1 MGRGKI
7 TIGQQTTG
15 RRQYMERQREGI
27 SSDEKQEA
35 LFARWMSPKDP
46 QGNDLKFQSPQAEK
60 AYKERI
66 TRIKDAIQM
75 KKLPDRVPVF
85 VIPSFF
91 PIYRAGLTPRE
102 AMYDYDKC
110 CLAFKKLV
118 LDFAPDAQIG
128 AVAPGPGK
136 VYDIL
141 DYKLYSWPG
150 HGVPPEQS
158 YQANESEYMKADEY
172 DALIDD
178 PSNFFSSTYL
188 PRVFG
193 KLEGFKMLPALT
205 GILEIYGVAFNF
217 IPFGLPPV
225 QATYKAL
232 FEAGAE
238 ALKWAG
244 AIGAFDAE
252 INAAGFP
259 GLWAGGYTKA
269 PFDVIGD
276 TLRGTRGIMLDM
288 YRQPDKLLKAMERL
302 APIMIKM
309 GVGAAKMSGQPLVF
323 MPLHKGA
330 DGFMSDEQFRKFYW
344 PTLREVMMGLIA
356 EGVVPNPAAEGH
368 WETRLEILQDLPKGK
383 TLWMIDQS
391 DIGKAKKTVG
401 KVGCMYGNV
410 PSALLALG
418 TPQEVKDYVKRCI
431 DVAGKGGGYIVSN
444 GAFFDHAKAENVKA
458 MVDFAKEYGI
468 YK

>member
-1 MGRGKI
+1 
-7 TIGQQTTG
+7 
-15 RRQYMERQREGI
+15 MEKKWEGMTP
-27 SSDEKQEA
+27 DEKQEE

-46 QGNDLKFQSPQAEK
+46 QGNDLKFQSPQTEK

-75 KKLPDRVPVF
+75 RKLPDRVPVF

-91 PIYRAGLTPRE
+91 PVYNAGLTPRE
-102 AMYDYDKC
+102 ALYDYDKC
-110 CLAFKKLV
+110 CMAFKKLV
-118 LDFAPDAQIG
+118 MDFAPDAHIG
-128 AVAPGPGK
+128 AVAPGPGR

-158 YQANESEYMKADEY
+158 YQANEGEYMKADEY

-178 PSNFFSSTYL
+178 PSSFFSSTYL

-193 KLEGFKMLPALT
+193 ALEGFRMLPSLT

-238 ALKWAG
+238 ALRWAG
-244 AIGAFDAE
+244 AVGASGMD
-252 INAAGFP
+252 ISAAGFP
-259 GLWAGGYTKA
+259 GLWAGFTKA

-288 YRQPDKLLKAMERL
+288 YRQPGKLIEAMERL
-302 APIMIKM
+302 TPIMIKM
-309 GVGAAKMSGQPLVF
+309 GVGVAKMNGQPLVF

-330 DGFMSDEQFRKFYW
+330 DGFMSDEQFKKFYW
-344 PTLREVMMGLIA
+344 PTLREVMLGLIA
-356 EGVVPNPAAEGH
+356 EGAVPNPAAEGK
-368 WETRLEILQDLPKGK
+368 WTTRLQVMQDLPKGK

-391 DIGKAKKTVG
+391 DIAEAKKTLG

-418 TPQEVKDYVKRCI
+418 TPQEVKDYVKKCI
-431 DVAGKGGGYIVSN
+431 DVAGKGGGYVVSN
-444 GAFFDHAKAENVKA
+444 GAFFDQAKAENVKA

>member
-1 MGRGKI
+1 
-7 TIGQQTTG
+7 
-15 RRQYMERQREGI
+15 MEKQWEEM
-27 SSDEKQEA
+27 SPDEKQEA
-35 LFARWMSPKDP
+35 LFARWMSPKDS

-60 AYKERI
+60 TYKERI

-75 KKLPDRVPVF
+75 KKLPDKVPVF
-85 VIPSFF
+85 LTPSFF
-91 PIYRAGLTPRE
+91 PMYYAGITPQE
-102 AMYDYDKC
+102 SMYDYDKC
-110 CLAFKKLV
+110 CRAFKKFV
-118 LDFAPDAQIG
+118 MDFEPDGQLG
-128 AVAPGPGK
+128 AVVPGTGK
-136 VYDIL
+136 ALEIL

-150 HGVPPEQS
+150 HGVSPNAS
-158 YQANESEYMKADEY
+158 YQANEGEYMKANEY

-178 PSNFFSSTYL
+178 PSNFFSNTYL

-193 KLEGFKMLPALT
+193 ALEGLKMLPTLT
-205 GILEIYGVAFNF
+205 GILEMYGVAVNF

-225 QATYKAL
+225 QAAYKAL

-238 ALKWAG
+238 ALKWIG
-244 AIGAFDAE
+244 AIGAWNDE
-252 INAAGFP
+252 ILAAGFP
-259 GLWAGGYTKA
+259 IIVAGYTKA

-288 YRQPDKLLKAMERL
+288 YRQPEKLLEALDRL
-302 APIMIKM
+302 IPIMIKM
-309 GVGAAKMSGQPLVF
+309 GVGTAQMAGHPLIF

-330 DGFMSDEQFRKFYW
+330 DGFMSDEQFKKFYW
-344 PTLREVMMGLIA
+344 PTLRKVMMGLIA
-356 EGVVPNPAAEGH
+356 EGVVPMPAAEGK
-368 WETRLEILQDLPKGK
+368 WTTRLEVVQDLPKGK

-391 DIGKAKKTVG
+391 DIAKAKKTLG
-401 KVGCMYGNV
+401 KVACMFGNV

-418 TPQEVKDYVKRCI
+418 TPQEVKDYVKKCI

-458 MVDFAKEYGI
+458 MVDFAKEYGV

>member
-1 MGRGKI
+1 
-7 TIGQQTTG
+7 
-15 RRQYMERQREGI
+15 MEKQWEEM

-35 LFARWMSPKDP
+35 LFQRWMSPKDP
-46 QGNDLKFQSPQAEK
+46 EGNDLKFQSPQAEK
-60 AYKERI
+60 AYKNRV
-66 TRIKDAIQM
+66 TMIKDAIQM
-75 KKLPDRVPVF
+75 KKLPHRVPVF
-85 VIPSFF
+85 IVPNFF
-91 PIYRAGLTPRE
+91 PVYNAGFTPQE
-102 AMYDYDKC
+102 SMYDYDKC
-110 CLAFKKLV
+110 CVAFKKLV
-118 LDFAPDAQIG
+118 MDFAPDVNPG

-150 HGVPPEQS
+150 DGVSPNAP
-158 YQANESEYMKADEY
+158 YQANEGEYMKADEY

-178 PSNFFSSTYL
+178 PSNFFSNTYL

-193 KLEGFKMLPALT
+193 ALEGSKMLPTLT

-244 AIGAFDAE
+244 AMGASNTE

-259 GLWAGGYTKA
+259 GLWAGFSKA

-276 TLRGTRGIMLDM
+276 TLRGTRGVMLDM
-288 YRQPDKLLKAMERL
+288 YRQPDKLIEAMEKL
-302 APIMIKM
+302 TPIMIKM
-309 GVGAAKMSGQPLVF
+309 GVGTAQTAGHPLIF

-330 DGFMSDEQFRKFYW
+330 NGFMSDEQFKKFYW
-344 PTLREVMMGLIA
+344 PTFRKVMMGLIA
-356 EGVVPNPAAEGH
+356 EGVVPMPAAEGH
-368 WETRLEILQDLPKGK
+368 WTTRLEVIQDLPKGK

-391 DIGKAKKTVG
+391 DIAKAKKTLG
-401 KVGCMYGNV
+401 KVVCMFGNV
-410 PSALLALG
+410 PSDLLAVG
-418 TPQEVKDYVKRCI
+418 TTQQVKDYVKNLINTC
-431 DVAGKGGGYIVSN
+431 AKGGGFIVSN
-444 GAFFDHAKAENVKA
+444 GAFFDQAKAENVHA
-458 MVDFAKEYGI
+458 VVDTTREYGV